1 MRESWTDQRLDDF
14 AAETKQRF
22 GKVEGR
28 LDKIDSRF
36 EVVDQRFDAIE
47 HRMKEGFGRVD
58 ADLRE
63 LRTQLA
69 SFQRAAL
76 QLGVATMVTL
86 AIGFLGVITQ
96 L

>member
-14 AAETKQRF
+14 TAETR
-22 GKVEGR
+22 R
-28 LDKIDSRF
+28 RF
-36 EVVDQRFDAIE
+36 EQVDQRFDMVE
-47 HRMKEGFGRVD
+47 DQMKEGFGRVD

-63 LRTQLA
+63 LRTQMA
-69 SFQRAAL
+69 SFQRTAL

>member
-1 MRESWTDQRLDDF
+1 MESMRESWTDQRLDDF
-14 AAETKQRF
+14 TAETR
-22 GKVEGR
+22 R
-28 LDKIDSRF
+28 RF
-36 EVVDQRFDAIE
+36 EQVDQRFDMVE
-47 HRMKEGFGRVD
+47 DQMKEGFGRVD

-63 LRTQLA
+63 LRTQMA
-69 SFQRAAL
+69 SFQRTAL

>member
-1 MRESWTDQRLDDF
+1 MESMRESWTDQRLDDF
-14 AAETKQRF
+14 TAETR
-22 GKVEGR
+22 R
-28 LDKIDSRF
+28 RF
-36 EVVDQRFDAIE
+36 EQVDQRFDMVE
-47 HRMKEGFGRVD
+47 DQMKEGFGRVD

-63 LRTQLA
+63 LRTQMA